1 MISNDPFSIRRI
13 SNKYAW
19 WKGAFNTNE
28 LNEIER
34 YCGNREL
41 SRGSIFSD
49 RSKDSESFEVSTE
62 YRSSYVNFLK
72 RDDETFWIFD
82 RFNDIADK
90 LNQQFFQFDLYGY
103 DAIQYTTYDGSEQG
117 QYDWHMDSFIDG
129 SVPPNM
135 AGSSQ
140 RKLTIVM
147 LLNDPSNFTGG
158 QFQLNTAKEVNA
170 ETINLERGMLIGFPS
185 FLIHRVSPVLSGIRK
200 SMVIWIEG
208 PKFR

>member
-1 MISNDPFSIRRI
+1 MTFNELINDPFQRERITHHHVWWDNAFSEEELDNIVTLCNSETLDDATTIGTDNQNFVREIRRSKVKFI
-13 SNKYAW
+13 NKNQ
-19 WKGAFNTNE
+19 NT
-28 LNEIER
+28 
-34 YCGNREL
+34 
-41 SRGSIFSD
+41 S
-49 RSKDSESFEVSTE
+49 
-62 YRSSYVNFLK
+62 
-72 RDDETFWIFD
+72 WIFD

-90 LNQQFFQFDLYGY
+90 LNQQFFQFELYGY

-129 SVPPNM
+129 SIPPDM
-135 AGSSQ
+135 AGTSQ

-147 LLNDPSNFTGG
+147 LLNDPNNFTGG
-158 QFQLNTAKEVNA
+158 QFQLNTAKEINA